1 MSRIE
6 LFIEAY
12 KLALAS
18 IKRGTEGIM
27 KNINTTTN
35 TAIST
40 RAGYILA
47 ATALMT
53 YLLMVMGTFVTS
65 TGSGLAC
72 PDWPLCYGSVSP
84 PFRIAIWFEWGH
96 RLLGGFTG
104 ILILWSTYLVWKGY
118 TGLPRLLTFA
128 VLALLAIAVLLGG
141 VIVRIEAPLLTGFI
155 HTLVISTH
163 LIIATLVLTCLV
175 FTLRY
180 VARSIDAGGKGNF
193 GFLFIAVYAQIVLG
207 ILVRYSGAS
216 LACADFPLCN
226 GALIPQFAGN
236 AVILQFIHRLGA
248 LFVFSTALVMLYKS
262 VRSNN
267 DIPAVAFTFCLVL
280 SQAAFGILIVL
291 SGMYLPF
298 IIAHGAIGFFLLGWL
313 AYCSMPS
320 LFDLTQAVRSEA

>member
-1 MSRIE
+1 MVKGNSTIE
-6 LFIEAY
+6 
-12 KLALAS
+12 
-18 IKRGTEGIM
+18 KR
-27 KNINTTTN
+27 
-35 TAIST
+35 S
-40 RAGYILA
+40 GYILA
-47 ATALMT
+47 ATVFMT
-53 YLLMVMGTFVTS
+53 YSLMVMGTFVTS

-84 PFRIAIWFEWGH
+84 PAQMAIWFEWGH

-104 ILILWSTYLVWKGY
+104 IFILWSTYLVWKGY
-118 TGLPRLLTFA
+118 TGLPRRLTFA
-128 VLALLAIAVLLGG
+128 VLALLAVAVLLGG

-155 HTLVISTH
+155 HTLVISSH
-163 LIIATLVLTCLV
+163 LIIATLVLICLV

-180 VARSIDAGGKGNF
+180 VARSSDAGGKGSF
-193 GFLFIAVYAQIVLG
+193 GFLFIAVYGQIVLG
-207 ILVRYSGAS
+207 ILVRYAGAS

-226 GALIPQFAGN
+226 GALVPPFDNN

-262 VRSNN
+262 VRGKT

-298 IIAHGAIGFFLLGWL
+298 IIGHGAIGFFLLGWL
-313 AYCSMPS
+313 AYRSMPA
-320 LFDLTQAVRSEA
+320 LFNSRRSSAMEA

>member
-1 MSRIE
+1 MVKSNATIE
-6 LFIEAY
+6 
-12 KLALAS
+12 
-18 IKRGTEGIM
+18 KR
-27 KNINTTTN
+27 
-35 TAIST
+35 SW
-40 RAGYILA
+40 YILA
-47 ATALMT
+47 LTVFMT

-84 PFRIAIWFEWGH
+84 PARMAIWFEWGH

-118 TGLPRLLTFA
+118 TGLPRRLTFA
-128 VLALLAIAVLLGG
+128 VLALLASAVLLGG

-155 HTLVISTH
+155 HTLVISSH
-163 LIIATLVLTCLV
+163 LIIATLVLICLV

-180 VARSIDAGGKGNF
+180 VARSNEAGSKGSF

-226 GALIPQFAGN
+226 GALVPSFDNN

-248 LFVFSTALVMLYKS
+248 FFVFSTALVMLYKAIRAKADIS
-262 VRSNN
+262 V
-267 DIPAVAFTFCLVL
+267 VAFTFCLIV

-298 IIAHGAIGFFLLGWL
+298 IIGHGAIGFFLLGWL
-313 AYCSMPS
+313 AYRSMPT
-320 LFDLTQAVRSEA
+320 LFNQRVSARMEA